1 MEAIVNLQV
10 DLKARIIRAQ
20 TNFKKSPKERLTKE
34 YLEGRLEALEALWLE
49 FTSGHNKLI
58 CMYNTKEL
66 KSIDYKKDDIYDTTE
81 DVFIEYKSDIK
92 EKLSHFNAPSV
103 LSKSHCSSILN
114 VKLPK
119 IDLPKFSGHYSEWS
133 SFQDLFSSLII
144 SNSSLSNVQKL
155 HYLKSSLTG
164 EAEQLLRHIT
174 IQDCNF
180 ERCWELLTERYN
192 NKRYI
197 SHQVIKRFLSQRNLT
212 VESAQG
218 LKDLLDTT
226 NDCLASLNNVGIDTK
241 NWDILVIHILSLKLD
256 TETRRQWEFHVASLT
271 DDLPTYKNF
280 EEFLT
285 TRFRANEFLTAK
297 ETTRVSQVR
306 NNTKTL
312 HVANITCPFCTEA
325 HKLIFCKRFH
335 KESVESR
342 RKFVLENNVC
352 FVCMG
357 YNHSAR
363 DCRTKI
369 KCKICK
375 RDHHS
380 LLHPNGRAVGTTSN
394 NAIEESVVAPSDGAT
409 FSSAG
414 PTPVVS
420 CFSTDKVRQQVLLA
434 TALVQAIS
442 RNGEGY
448 DVRALLDQGSQ
459 SSFVTESTVQ
469 YLGLE
474 KVMTRNNITGLGGEK
489 NIVSKAVVNIEIRS
503 RFDPSVAI
511 QVRAH
516 VLKSITSLLPTRRV
530 EAIQWPGINRL
541 VLADPKYYAPSRI
554 DLLLGAEVY
563 GKIIQEGLVK
573 GPIGTPI
580 AQATSL
586 GWILSG
592 VVNSLNKPPVSINV
606 MHCCT
611 DSDVYLKKFWE
622 IESDVPQPKRMM
634 FTDEEKRCEQYFAE
648 TTKRDI
654 NGRYIV
660 RLPYKNGIPAVTASK
675 EIAEKRFKSLE
686 KRLDKDESLKYKYQ
700 QCLDEYLNLDHM
712 EIVPTSEIENPKS
725 IYLPHHAVV
734 KEDRE
739 TTKVRIVFDAS
750 CKGGNNVSLND
761 QLLVG
766 PTLQPELRH
775 IIMQWRSSP
784 ICISADIVKM
794 YRQVKI
800 DQQDA
805 DSQRILWREHK
816 DKKMKHYRHTRVT
829 FGTASAPYLAVKAL
843 QQVAHDHGADYPS
856 ASERVL
862 KHFYVD
868 DLLTGVQTIEEG
880 ITVYK
885 ELTELL
891 SKAGFELQ
899 KWNSNSNEL
908 RKAMKAWDG
917 NEDLKE
923 NLKIR
928 EDELTKI
935 MGLTWNHTDDTFRY
949 VVNLPTLQEP
959 ITKRKIIS
967 DISRLYDPL
976 GWIGPS
982 MIVAKTIIQ
991 KLWLAALDWDDVVP
1005 DNLLK
1010 EWVTYREEQPMLEK
1024 IRIPRWVGTTA
1035 TDVHYELHG
1044 FCDASKTAYAAVVYM
1059 RVVDSLEQVTVSL
1072 VTARTKVAPV
1082 KQVSIPRLEL
1092 CGAVLLS
1099 KLLLEVSQ
1107 VMNVQKHD
1115 IHAWTDST
1123 IVLAWLNSHPTTE
1136 FKKGS
1141 AAERRL
1147 IQNIAEALANNYCEW
1162 HFIPPHSPNF
1172 GGLWEAGVKSVKH
1185 HLKKVIGNSTLTFE
1199 EMATVLAQI
1208 EACLNSRPMS
1218 VLSNEPDFILTPGH
1232 FLIGEAP
1239 LTVPDFDIE
1248 HVKVNNLRRWQHTQ
1262 RMLQSFWRRWSQ
1274 EYLNKFLHRYKWT
1287 NKNSEPSIGDV
1298 VIIKEDNLPPCRW
1311 LYGRII
1317 DTHPGDDNIV
1327 RVVTLKTKSGTL
1339 KRPVS
1344 KLCFLPLER

>member
-58 CMYNTKEL
+58 Y
-66 KSIDYKKDDIYDTTE
+66 
-81 DVFIEYKSDIK
+81 
-92 EKLSHFNAPSV
+92 
-103 LSKSHCSSILN
+103 
-114 VKLPK
+114 
-119 IDLPKFSGHYSEWS
+119 
-133 SFQDLFSSLII
+133 
-144 SNSSLSNVQKL
+144 
-155 HYLKSSLTG
+155 
-164 EAEQLLRHIT
+164 
-174 IQDCNF
+174 
-180 ERCWELLTERYN
+180 
-192 NKRYI
+192 
-197 SHQVIKRFLSQRNLT
+197 
-212 VESAQG
+212 
-218 LKDLLDTT
+218 
-226 NDCLASLNNVGIDTK
+226 
-241 NWDILVIHILSLKLD
+241 
-256 TETRRQWEFHVASLT
+256 
-271 DDLPTYKNF
+271 
-280 EEFLT
+280 
-285 TRFRANEFLTAK
+285 
-297 ETTRVSQVR
+297 
-306 NNTKTL
+306 
-312 HVANITCPFCTEA
+312 
-325 HKLIFCKRFH
+325 
-335 KESVESR
+335 
-342 RKFVLENNVC
+342 
-352 FVCMG
+352 
-357 YNHSAR
+357 
-363 DCRTKI
+363 
-369 KCKICK
+369 
-375 RDHHS
+375 
-380 LLHPNGRAVGTTSN
+380 
-394 NAIEESVVAPSDGAT
+394 
-409 FSSAG
+409 
-414 PTPVVS
+414 
-420 CFSTDKVRQQVLLA
+420 KVRQQVLLA

-489 NIVSKAVVNIEIRS
+489 NIVSKAE
-503 RFDPSVAI
+503 
-511 QVRAH
+511 
-516 VLKSITSLLPTRRV
+516 
-530 EAIQWPGINRL
+530 
-541 VLADPKYYAPSRI
+541 RI
-554 DLLLGAEVY
+554 FLLLGAEVY

-592 VVNSLNKPPVSINV
+592 VVNSLNKSPVSINV
-606 MHCCT
+606 IHCCT

-712 EIVPTSEIENPKS
+712 EIVPTSEIENPKA

-739 TTKVRIVFDAS
+739 TTK
-750 CKGGNNVSLND
+750 
-761 QLLVG
+761 
-766 PTLQPELRH
+766 
-775 IIMQWRSSP
+775 
-784 ICISADIVKM
+784 
-794 YRQVKI
+794 
-800 DQQDA
+800 QDA

-976 GWIGPS
+976 GWIGLS

-1123 IVLAWLNSHPTTE
+1123 IVLAWLNSHPSRWNVFVANRVSEILTTLEPTNWCHVTSRQNPADCASRGLRPSELIDNELWFHGPKFISCHPITYLKPLEVHTDIEAVKTLKTTE
-1136 FKKGS
+1136 LKKGS

-1147 IQNIAEALANNYCEW
+1147 IQNITEALANNYCEW

-1218 VLSNEPDFILTPGH
+1218 VLSNEPDFI
-1232 FLIGEAP
+1232 
-1239 LTVPDFDIE
+1239 
-1248 HVKVNNLRRWQHTQ
+1248 
-1262 RMLQSFWRRWSQ
+1262 
-1274 EYLNKFLHRYKWT
+1274 
-1287 NKNSEPSIGDV
+1287 
-1298 VIIKEDNLPPCRW
+1298 
-1311 LYGRII
+1311 
-1317 DTHPGDDNIV
+1317 
-1327 RVVTLKTKSGTL
+1327 
-1339 KRPVS
+1339 
-1344 KLCFLPLER
+1344 